1 MNREFKGF
9 KMFCAKSPSIG
20 PENAQDMLD
29 SKLPD
34 KDVARP
40 GFSRCS
46 SGTGDRVNKTVHATE
61 GRVVPL
67 DTSTTDRVVNQVCTM
82 LAENTS

>member
-1 MNREFKGF
+1 MNREFKGL

-34 KDVARP
+34 KDVAR
-40 GFSRCS
+40 FLSLFIR
-46 SGTGDRVNKTVHATE
+46 DRVNKTVHATE